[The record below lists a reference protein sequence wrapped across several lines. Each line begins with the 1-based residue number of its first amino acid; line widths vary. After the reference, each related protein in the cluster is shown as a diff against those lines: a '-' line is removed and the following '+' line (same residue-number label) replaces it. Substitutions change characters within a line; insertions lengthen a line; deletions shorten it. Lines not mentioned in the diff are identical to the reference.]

1 MNAATSIVAKHK
13 NDLSTYLGDWMN
25 VMRGVLSIHR
35 PEKTKRYY
43 LRNIPTIFQSFH
55 MHSYDISVVLEQLN
69 DRLRDL
75 EEQPPLQLDY
85 QSYAE
90 AGVFLK
96 AFYLFFRIL
105 LDDIAGI
112 IEYFYKI
119 EEPKVSVTKS
129 FNDLLNSLP
138 KGNLT
143 EELTK
148 LLERPSCWFPEM
160 MKTRDN
166 LVHHY
171 ESFLITMERDNEG
184 NNILGYFGIKG
195 HDSRMYG
202 NLRNKIGL
210 LLCEYQMLIDSLL
223 DHFDSKFKEWYG
235 IMQGKT
241 GRTPTIRGG
250 CVALPLWWAYEYG
263 NYKHEDLQVSKGSI
277 TPETGSATK

>member
-1 MNAATSIVAKHK
+1 MNTPTTIVAKHK
-13 NDLSTYLGDWMN
+13 NDLSAYLGNWMN
-25 VMRGVLSIHR
+25 VMRSVISIHE
-35 PEKTKRYY
+35 PEKTKYY
-43 LRNIPTIFQSFH
+43 PLKRIPTVFESFH
-55 MHSYDISVVLEQLN
+55 THSYDISVVLEQLD
-69 DRLRDL
+69 DRLLDL
-75 EEQPPLQLDY
+75 EEQPQLQLNY

-112 IEYFYKI
+112 IEYFYKK
-119 EEPKVSVTKS
+119 EESKVSVTRS
-129 FNDLLNSLP
+129 FNDLLDNLQ

-148 LLERPSCWFPEM
+148 LLERPSYWFPEM
-160 MKTRDN
+160 MKTRDD

-171 ESFLITMERDNEG
+171 ESFLITIEKDNKG

-195 HDSRMYG
+195 HDSKMYG

-210 LLCEYQMLIDSLL
+210 LLCEYQILIDNLL
-223 DHFDSKFKEWYG
+223 DHFDSKFKEWYR
-235 IMQGKT
+235 IMQGKA
-241 GRTPTIRGG
+241 GRTLAIRGG

-263 NYKHEDLQVSKGSI
+263 SYRHEDLQVSKGGI